1 MSSSQKPLTLA
12 GCGCGSRTR
21 TYMSLAAEMPDK
33 YRIVAGADL
42 VPARVEAVRAIS
54 GNPDFQGYASFD
66 ELLARPRMA
75 DVLIIGTQDADH
87 YEPARRAMELGYH
100 LLLEKPAAT
109 TLEHVL
115 ELERVAVA
123 RQRRVLLG
131 FVLRYTRFYRTVRS
145 IIGSGKL
152 GDVVSFNLNEGVG
165 AWHQAH
171 SFVRGH
177 WSRSADSTPMI
188 LAKCSHDLDLMV
200 WLFGARCEAVNSFGR
215 LSHFHPGNAPAGA
228 PARCTDGCPAGAAC
242 AYNAALY
249 TGRHKGWLSMVMDG
263 WKTATDEQIL
273 DWLRKSPWGRCAY
286 RCDNDVPDHQVLAME
301 FEGGMTGTFTMTAF
315 DEGRHLEIHGT
326 KAVLKGGESLRK
338 LTGSDLA
345 ILPHDGSEI
354 ERINTRVDD
363 GKGYQGHGGGDQ
375 GLMEALHEEMSRPDS
390 AAMTSSIQ
398 QSMESHYMGFAAEIS
413 RREKRAVRLD
423 ELRRG

>member
-1 MSSSQKPLTLA
+1 MSASGKPLTLA

-42 VPARVEAVRAIS
+42 VPDRVEAVRAMS
-54 GNPDFQGYASFD
+54 GNPDFQGFGSFD
-66 ELLARPRMA
+66 ELLARPRLA

-87 YEPARRAMELGYH
+87 YRPARRALELGYH

-115 ELERVAVA
+115 DLERVAVA
-123 RQRRVLLG
+123 HRRKVLLG
-131 FVLRYTRFYRTVRS
+131 FVLRYTRFYRTVRA
-145 IIGSGKL
+145 IIDSGRL
-152 GDVVSFNLNEGVG
+152 GRVVTFHLNEGVG

-177 WSRSADSTPMI
+177 WSRSSDSTPMI
-188 LAKCSHDLDLMV
+188 LAKCSHDLDLMI
-200 WLFGARCEAVNSFGR
+200 WLFAARCKSLNSYGR
-215 LSHFHPGNAPAGA
+215 LSHFLPAHAPAGA
-228 PARCTDGCPAGAAC
+228 PARCTDGCPVAATC
-242 AYNAALY
+242 DYNAALY

-263 WKTATDEQIL
+263 WKTATDEQIT
-273 DWLRKSPWGRCAY
+273 DWLRKSPWGRCVY
-286 RCDNDVPDHQVLAME
+286 RCDNDVPDHQVLSME

-326 KAVLKGGESLRK
+326 QAVLKGGETLRK

-345 ILPHDGSEI
+345 IFPHNGSEI
-354 ERINTRVDD
+354 ERIDTRADE
-363 GKGYQGHGGGDQ
+363 GKGYKGHGGGDQ
-375 GLMEALHEEMSRPDS
+375 GLMEALYEEMSRPDS
-390 AAMTSSIQ
+390 AAMTTSIQ
-398 QSMESHYMGFAAEIS
+398 QSVESHYMGFAAEIS
-413 RREKRAVRLD
+413 RREKRTVQLD
-423 ELRRG
+423 ELRQD